1 MAKKDYSQ
9 FIKYGVIKT
18 SFDSSR
24 KTWEE
29 EKTWEYAYMIIE
41 GLHASTF
48 FPQTIG
54 MYNGDCLRDT
64 KEEAQSASYKIR
76 DYARY
81 ERERARY
88 GYCSYKDRIWVHE
101 CLTKNGSRGVYLPT
115 VGEVKKGLEYIKA
128 NLQSEN
134 FRQDFVDWAVAHDK
148 MTPAQVREEL
158 IENYLFPKED

>member
-64 KEEAQSASYKIR
+64 KEEAQNASYKIR
-76 DYARY
+76 DYAR
-81 ERERARY
+81 EDRANARY

-101 CLTKNGSRGVYLPT
+101 CLTRNGSRGVYLPT
-115 VGEVKKGLEYIKA
+115 VGEVKKGIEYIKA